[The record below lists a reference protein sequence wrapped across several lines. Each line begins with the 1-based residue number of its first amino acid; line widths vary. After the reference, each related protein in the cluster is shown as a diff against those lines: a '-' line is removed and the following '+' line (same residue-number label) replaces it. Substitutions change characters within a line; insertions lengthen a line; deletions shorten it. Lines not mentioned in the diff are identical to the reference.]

1 MKSILT
7 IKSTDKLLT
16 VVYDHSTGKFTP
28 DVEHDENC
36 LRIIDNA
43 IVESHT
49 ACLMWPDFDDLKHVK
64 EYRGRGACNFVWFEE
79 NKGTPDEKLLF
90 LSFLCKV
97 RLDIDDNGNVKFV
110 KDRYARHDENELDDE
125 DK

>member
-16 VVYDHSTGKFTP
+16 VVYDHDSKKFSP
-28 DVEHDENC
+28 DVENDENC

-43 IVESHT
+43 IAESHT
-49 ACLMWPDFDDLKHVK
+49 ACLIWPDFDDLKHVK
-64 EYRGRGACNFVWFEE
+64 EYRGFGAKNSNLIWFED
-79 NKGTPDEKLLF
+79 NHGTPDDKF
-90 LSFLCKV
+90 MILSFLCKV

-110 KDRYARHDENELDDE
+110 KDRYFKHD
-125 DK
+125 